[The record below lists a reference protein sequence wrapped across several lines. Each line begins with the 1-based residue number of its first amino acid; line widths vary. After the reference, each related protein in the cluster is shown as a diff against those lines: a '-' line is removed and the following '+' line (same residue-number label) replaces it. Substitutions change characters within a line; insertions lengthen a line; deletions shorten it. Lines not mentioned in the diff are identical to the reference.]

1 MLALAVL
8 NCATTNR
15 GANSKKFN
23 FIFETKRW
31 REGESPDEFVPT
43 GDLGLFSTSS
53 SPFFLSPTLRQ
64 FSTNGQTIKVVCTG
78 KHQVEGWIH
87 IFTVRLL
94 FEYIE
99 ARGYFSPL
107 TIVRL
112 ARRRGGS
119 RSGWIRIVTAVYA
132 YLRTRQ
138 EKDWLEHG
146 GGRCWKARDRKRN
159 AFSGR
164 RWWLFVTRGNVFIPW
179 KYRFTMPGE

>member
-78 KHQVEGWIH
+78 KH
-87 IFTVRLL
+87 TTS
-94 FEYIE
+94 
-99 ARGYFSPL
+99 RGLDTYFH
-107 TIVRL
+107 
-112 ARRRGGS
+112 GS
-119 RSGWIRIVTAVYA
+119 FIIRIYRSKRIFLSSDDRPSSEEKRRKQKRLDTDSYSRLRVFAYA
-132 YLRTRQ
+132 TGERLVGTRWWKVLEGARQ
-138 EKDWLEHG
+138 E
-146 GGRCWKARDRKRN
+146 
-159 AFSGR
+159 
-164 RWWLFVTRGNVFIPW
+164 T
-179 KYRFTMPGE
+179 